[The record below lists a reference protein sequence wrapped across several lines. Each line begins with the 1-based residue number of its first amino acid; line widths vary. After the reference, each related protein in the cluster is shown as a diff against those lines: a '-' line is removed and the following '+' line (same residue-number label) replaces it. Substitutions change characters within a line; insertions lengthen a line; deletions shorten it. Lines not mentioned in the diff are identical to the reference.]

1 MWNMNFREKL
11 VVQTVICMMI
21 FAGVRSIGAVD
32 IKGIREAKAFIG
44 EHFQRNYTPDDI
56 KTAGS
61 QLLKEASNLHTTVT
75 SAVLKANEP
84 ANEMVLGKTD
94 RNGIQMVYAINSGT
108 VTAAGIDKAN
118 GKFIKI
124 ENNDIEEIYGNL
136 NEISVLTGEKV
147 RKGDII
153 GTFDSNSNKEFI
165 YQKN

>member
-1 MWNMNFREKL
+1 MKFSEKIIT
-11 VVQTVICMMI
+11 QAVICMMI

-32 IKGIREAKAFIG
+32 IKVIREAKAFIG

-84 ANEMVLGKTD
+84 VKDMALGKAD
-94 RNGIQMVYAINSGT
+94 RNGIQMVYAINSGN
-108 VTAAGIDKAN
+108 VTAAGIDEEK
-118 GKFIKI
+118 GTFIKI
-124 ENNDIEEIYGNL
+124 EKNDTEEVYGNL
-136 NEISVLTGEKV
+136 KEISVLTGEKV
-147 RKGDII
+147 GKGDII
-153 GTFDSNSNKEFI
+153 GTFDSRLNKEFI

>member
-1 MWNMNFREKL
+1 MKFREKL

-21 FAGVRSIGAVD
+21 FAGIRGIGAVD

-44 EHFQRNYTPDDI
+44 EHFQRNYTSDDI

-84 ANEMVLGKTD
+84 GKDNVLGKAD
-94 RNGIQMVYAINSGT
+94 RNGIQMVYAINSGN
-108 VTAAGIDKAN
+108 VTAAGIDEEK
-118 GKFIKI
+118 GTFIKI
-124 ENNDIEEIYGNL
+124 ENNDTEEIYGNL

-147 RKGDII
+147 WKGDII